1 MTPTTPTRPCRR
13 PIGST
18 LLGLCPSCRGETYLE
33 RVPDGW
39 KCPDCDH
46 VNEGR
51 FRAPVRSRRTIDT
64 RRGIALCEAGYSCH
78 RAAKT
83 LGCSPGMLKRAMQRA
98 GFTPRLH
105 KPTNPGRPTTRT
117 VTVPDEILHLYPDL
131 SVREIAARAGVSP
144 ATAYRRVRELRD
156 GDLAPR
162 EVWQRRPHVLA
173 RRAVSDERC
182 SEAIAMRD
190 RGAKWLEIAVA
201 LGYADQYHAIGA
213 VRRYRQRTEVAT

>member
-1 MTPTTPTRPCRR
+1 VVHPAGFEPTTF
-13 PIGST
+13 GST

-105 KPTNPGRPTTRT
+105 KPTNPGRPTTRR
-117 VTVPDEILHLYPDL
+117 LHLRP
-131 SVREIAARAGVSP
+131 IHK
-144 ATAYRRVRELRD
+144 ATF
-156 GDLAPR
+156 
-162 EVWQRRPHVLA
+162 
-173 RRAVSDERC
+173 
-182 SEAIAMRD
+182 
-190 RGAKWLEIAVA
+190 LETLKEHFKKQLYTISKEGCFFIKNKKIIF
-201 LGYADQYHAIGA
+201 LK
-213 VRRYRQRTEVAT
+213 TFL